1 MSLNKL
7 LSLSV
12 LSFLVGKTRM
22 LILLLENCLQGLSE
36 IIIHTQWPGFS
47 CSLLFLMMLWLQ
59 GGKFQCKEEISK

>member
-36 IIIHTQWPGFS
+36 IIIHTQRPGFS
-47 CSLLFLMMLWLQ
+47 RSLLLLMMLWLQ